1 MNKHDLIGQ
10 SAEHVVRHIVLAQK
24 LSWFYLRE
32 YNPMEDRG
40 DMDHDFSYFEM
51 LRRDGRAF
59 QHGASFVEPSD
70 TVATGF
76 CSRVITAGG
85 APSSLG
91 LMDFQVPYEE
101 AKIGAVVDV
110 MRTCGATEGAI
121 LASGNSF
128 HGYGFNLMSRSIWQR
143 FLHLGLL
150 SPLTDTR
157 YIAHRLLEDVGV
169 LRVSATASKPK
180 VPSVVAVF

>member
-1 MNKHDLIGQ
+1 MNKNDLVGQ
-10 SAEHVVRHIVLAQK
+10 TAEHVVRHIVLTQK

-32 YNPMEDRG
+32 YRTVEDHG
-40 DMDHDFSYFEM
+40 NMNHDFSYFET
-51 LRRDGRAF
+51 LRRDDSVF
-59 QHGASFVEPSD
+59 QPGASLIAPSD

-76 CSRVITAGG
+76 CSSVRGVTGG
-85 APSSLG
+85 LLHLG
-91 LMDFQVPYEE
+91 LMDFHVPYEE
-101 AKIGAVVDV
+101 SQVGAVIDV

-128 HGYGFNLMSRSIWQR
+128 HGYGFNPMSRSVWQR
-143 FLHLGLL
+143 FMHLALL

-157 YIAHRLLEDVGV
+157 YIAHRLLEEVGI
-169 LRVSATASKPK
+169 LRISATTSKPK